1 MVAHI
6 SGVGRNEEMTATTPV
21 FAAALEAELVGLYA
35 TTAAVMTEAMLAYR
49 TELANLYYAA
59 TGRWFAARFY
69 Y

>member
-1 MVAHI
+1 MVAYI
-6 SGVGRNEEMTATTPV
+6 SGVGRKDREMTTPV
-21 FAAALEAELVGLYA
+21 FAAALEAELVGLYT
-35 TTAAVMTEAMLAYR
+35 TTAAVMTEAALAYR